1 MYSGALPPHVLLV
14 LLLLLYTSPSPHIG
28 MAYGLLTNLPPVYG
42 LYVSFFPVLIY
53 FFLGTSRHMAM
64 GKYGDKLNMQG
75 GDPGWGEHGWW
86 CITCLMYCMVWGD
99 LTIQW
104 SSSY

>member
-1 MYSGALPPHVLLV
+1 MKFSYTMCYFIVFRRSPPTCTPCFTITLHPP
-14 LLLLLYTSPSPHIG
+14 PSLHIG

-75 GDPGWGEHGWW
+75 GEPGWG
-86 CITCLMYCMVWGD
+86 V
-99 LTIQW
+99 
-104 SSSY
+104 